1 MMRVRFERAARTAVL
16 GAVVLAAAPAIE
28 RGEEPFRPRG
38 RYNNAVHRFFPDLDS
53 RLNAV
58 RYGRWRAVEIA
69 WMVGINRDLDRR
81 FSVYLLALLA
91 DAPRFPPEAE
101 LVAPRFAREAVPVFR
116 ALRWGQVLE
125 QQVGDTLAA
134 PDATP
139 ETTAARLQRVLEAH
153 RRERWALSDPPTEPP
168 PPVAL
173 TLAPDSARILL
184 SGTRLFVR
192 TAEALVAAD
201 FGQQR
206 WAVRDTIAEFDAS
219 LSKERTLAD
228 STYRVS
234 APGFARSYPAV
245 AEHLD
250 RLARFRAEVYGA
262 LVDGGG
268 TTESRRE
275 RDSRLREVARRYG
288 LPVEDI
294 GAS

>member
-1 MMRVRFERAARTAVL
+1 MGARFERAARVAVL
-16 GAVVLAAAPAIE
+16 VAVVLAIAPAVE
-28 RGEEPFRPRG
+28 RAEEPFRPRG

-69 WMVGINRDLDRR
+69 WTVGINRDLDRV
-81 FSVYLLALLA
+81 FSAYLLELLSA
-91 DAPRFPPEAE
+91 PPRFPPEAE

-139 ETTAARLQRVLEAH
+139 ETTAARLERVLDAH
-153 RRERWALSDPPTEPP
+153 RRERWALSEPTVEPP

-173 TLAPDSARILL
+173 LLAPDSARILL

-219 LSKERTLAD
+219 LPKERTLD
-228 STYRVS
+228 ESTYRVA
-234 APGFARSYPAV
+234 APGFAQSYPAV
-245 AEHLD
+245 AAYLD

-262 LVDGGG
+262 LASGGA

-275 RDSRLREVARRYG
+275 RDERLREVARRYG